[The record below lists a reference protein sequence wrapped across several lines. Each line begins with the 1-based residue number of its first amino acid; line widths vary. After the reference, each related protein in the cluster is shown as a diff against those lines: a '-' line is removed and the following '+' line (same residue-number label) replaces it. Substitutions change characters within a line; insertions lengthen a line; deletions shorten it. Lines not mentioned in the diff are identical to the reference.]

1 MIAARWA
8 DATVG
13 GDRLTDH
20 PAYAQDSGEVTV
32 TKASK
37 TLKVGERGISHA
49 NTILENGPP
58 EAVAAV
64 ETGPAYRV
72 LRDYINKCVRIQLW

>member
-20 PAYAQDSGEVTV
+20 PAYAQDSGEVAV

-37 TLKVGERGISHA
+37 TLKVGERGIYHA
-49 NTILENGPP
+49 RNVLENSTP
-58 EAVAAV
+58 
-64 ETGPAYRV
+64 
-72 LRDYINKCVRIQLW
+72 